1 MSIFKDSTWQ
11 HYTALLILLEGFE
24 AATKRPELRK
34 RVLCSEFWLQPFGGV
49 SELKE
54 CLLADHKES
63 SGYSDKDIPKAV
75 CELLRWLELG
85 LSATPITE
93 DKAQEFFAIC
103 SQAREECRSIAVDHA
118 WPEE

>member
-1 MSIFKDSTWQ
+1 MSVFKDSTWQ
-11 HYTALLILLEGFE
+11 HYTALLILLEGVD

-63 SGYSDKDIPKAV
+63 SGYSDKNIPKAV

-85 LSATPITE
+85 LSVTTITE
-93 DKAQEFFAIC
+93 DKAQEFFGIC
-103 SQAREECRSIAVDHA
+103 QIGRASC
-118 WPEE
+118 